1 MSKPEVTAGRKAY
14 LRRHKV
20 ETRLKRD
27 THPNLGDTGE
37 WEYLYFPFYI
47 CVLYGQ
53 KYAIV

>member
-47 CVLYGQ
+47 CVL
-53 KYAIV
+53 